1 MTCTMCQK
9 LEAKNHCKQR
19 ANKNN
24 FSHSLFSYALF
35 AKLCLKRIADI
46 TAINDCKFAMFA
58 LPFSFKFQ
66 NESFDE
72 SRSYFQESTSYKAQA
87 TKHKL
92 QSTSYK
98 AQATK
103 HKLQSTSYKAQATKH
118 KLQSTSYKA
127 QAAKH
132 KLQTPNLT
140 SDSNQQQYINFGSK
154 ISISHFVFSSVA
166 RIDTLFLVPCKYL
179 AGHNYL
185 HEAAREFGRPSFKK
199 DAFLG
204 GRIFARLSDLI

>member
-1 MTCTMCQK
+1 MCQK

-103 HKLQSTSYKAQATKH
+103 HKLQSTSYKAQA
-118 KLQSTSYKA
+118 
-127 QAAKH
+127 AKH

-179 AGHNYL
+179 AGHNCL
-185 HEAAREFGRPSFKK
+185 HETAREFGRPSFKK